1 MFKLKQRFITI
12 REEAIKKADKNNN
25 EFSAFTLAEM
35 MIVMLIISIVLAA
48 MAPVMTTRNK
58 VDNSSPWHWVT
69 SNPSDAYFGPGQAMR
84 AFIGQSEATQT
95 AAGADIDFAKL
106 IINTAGS
113 SLSHILF
120 KSNANILG
128 ELYMSKDGTH
138 GSSIVLG
145 NRRSP
150 AAAIGNENI
159 NIGWNNWPNG
169 DLTGA
174 SNITIGDE
182 SMQSLTSGGHNIG
195 LGTTLSAVTT
205 GEHNIGIG
213 DDSMVAI
220 TGSGNIGIGGSAN
233 AAATSVSKTIAIGS
247 NAVAN
252 GNGAIA
258 IGGALTNAENH
269 GETANA
275 AQARVFKSIA
285 IGSGATSGSE
295 SGAGNDSIAIGSNAN
310 ANTTDGSGT
319 RGLAIGVSSTA
330 NADNAVSIGSSA
342 NSSASNT
349 VSIGKGTTSSANN
362 AIAIGVSS
370 SASAGS
376 GIAIGNTSQASGTSG
391 IAIGEN
397 ATASGSADVV
407 IGKGAKTAGDDTH
420 GENVAIGYLTM
431 GNNSDTA
438 VDNVAIGTEALRNV
452 TTGSTNLAIGYR
464 AAINTTNGIGNI
476 SLGTTSMY
484 NTTTGSYNVAIG
496 VGALHSNTTG
506 STNTAIG
513 YGACYDVK
521 GSNKTCI
528 GSYSGPTSSS
538 DWASESDNTEHVFI
552 GSQSKFNGGSAVL
565 EVMNSRN
572 QLKFDGTKKRFTQT
586 GVIINGNLI
595 VKGVIITRGADNGG
609 PSGDYFTGYTDRV
622 SALGITG
629 EKNFRKAMLY
639 NTDEL
644 YRTLNADGAFSNGD
658 STHYSDRRLKYV
670 GKENTSGLEK
680 IRQLKVFNYTFKK
693 DTTKEPHV
701 GVIAQD
707 LQKVFP
713 DAVKKGTDGFLSIR
727 MEDMFYAVINAIK
740 ELDAK
745 YQAQE
750 KRINDTEKR
759 IKESEQ
765 RINDLE
771 KRIKLL
777 ETKVK

>member
-195 LGTTLSAVTT
+195 LGTTLSAVST

-342 NSSASNT
+342 SSSADSA
-349 VSIGKGTTSSANN
+349 VAIGKQASAGTDNN
-362 AIAIGVSS
+362 IAIGTQS
-370 SASAGS
+370 SATSGQLSIALGAWAATSETRATAIGTRASAQQQFSLAVGDVARAVALNS
-376 GIAIGNTSQASGTSG
+376 IAIGHSAYNEGRGAISIGNSAWGYADDSITIGDTARVEGENSIAIGSRAKATGNNS
-391 IAIGEN
+391 IAIGE
-397 ATASGSADVV
+397 SALSSNE
-407 IGKGAKTAGDDTH
+407 KGHD
-420 GENVAIGYLTM
+420 NIAIG
-431 GNNSDTA
+431 SF
-438 VDNVAIGTEALRNV
+438 
-452 TTGSTNLAIGYR
+452 
-464 AAINTTNGIGNI
+464 
-476 SLGTTSMY
+476 
-484 NTTTGSYNVAIG
+484 
-496 VGALHSNTTG
+496 
-506 STNTAIG
+506 
-513 YGACYDVK
+513 ACAHVK

-528 GSYSGPTSSS
+528 GINSGPGSTS
-538 DWASESDNTEHVFI
+538 DWASESDNTERVFI
-552 GSQSKFNGGSAVL
+552 GGESNFNGGAAVL
-565 EVMNSRN
+565 EVHNTTSDFYRN
-572 QLKFDGTKKRFTQT
+572 KDSS
-586 GVIINGNLI
+586 VVINGNLI
-595 VKGVIITRGADNGG
+595 VKGGIISTLWKKGEREDNINLYGRSGG
-609 PSGDYFTGYTDRV
+609 QLEPVWNDDISSFVNIYSENGHGRFKSFESGHD
-622 SALGITG
+622 I
-629 EKNFRKAMLY
+629 
-639 NTDEL
+639 
-644 YRTLNADGAFSNGD
+644 
-658 STHYSDRRLKYV
+658 SDRRLKYV

-713 DAVKKGTDGFLSIR
+713 DAVKKGTDGFLRIR

-750 KRINDTEKR
+750 KRIND
-759 IKESEQ
+759 
-765 RINDLE
+765 LE
-771 KRIKLL
+771 KRIEKL
-777 ETKVK
+777 EAKSK

>member
-1 MFKLKQRFITI
+1 MQRTHGSM
-12 REEAIKKADKNNN
+12 
-25 EFSAFTLAEM
+25 SAFTLAEM

-95 AAGADIDFAKL
+95 AAGTDIDFAKL

-128 ELYMSKDGTH
+128 ELYMSKDGDH

-145 NRRSP
+145 NRRNP
-150 AAAIGNENI
+150 AATIGNENI
-159 NIGWNNWPNG
+159 NIGWDNWSNA

-174 SNITIGDE
+174 SNITIGDA

-195 LGTTLSAVTT
+195 LGTTLRAVST

-220 TGSGNIGIGGSAN
+220 TGSGNIGIGGNAN

-258 IGGALTNAENH
+258 IGGALTSAENH
-269 GETANA
+269 GGTANA

-285 IGSGATSGSE
+285 IGSGATSGYE
-295 SGAGNDSIAIGSNAN
+295 SAGNDSIAIGPNAN

-319 RGLAIGVSSTA
+319 RGLAIGFSSTA
-330 NADNAVSIGSSA
+330 NADNAVSIGSSANSSADSAVSIGSSA

-349 VSIGKGTTSSANN
+349 VSIGKGTTSSASN

-376 GIAIGNTSQASGTSG
+376 GIAIGNTSKASGTSG
-391 IAIGEN
+391 IAIGDNSSAKIQDIAIGAE
-397 ATASGSADVV
+397 AVAHSGVSGTV
-407 IGKGAKTAGDDTH
+407 I
-420 GENVAIGYLTM
+420 AIGYQAM
-431 GNNSDTA
+431 KNSGESGSSI
-438 VDNVAIGTEALRNV
+438 AIGEEALYNNGNITGYV
-452 TTGSTNLAIGYR
+452 TAGWDNI
-464 AAINTTNGIGNI
+464 GIGHR
-476 SLGTTSMY
+476 
-484 NTTTGSYNVAIG
+484 
-496 VGALHSNTTG
+496 ALMNNTTG
-506 STNTAIG
+506 SSNIAVGTLALRDNEKGSNNIAIG
-513 YGACYDVK
+513 EYACSSVK

-528 GSYSGPTSSS
+528 GRYSGPGSTS
-538 DWASESDNTEHVFI
+538 DWASERDDTERIFI
-552 GSQSKFNGGSAVL
+552 GRESNFNGGAAVL
-565 EVMNSRN
+565 EVHNTTSNFYRN
-572 QLKFDGTKKRFTQT
+572 KDSS
-586 GVIINGNLI
+586 VVINGNLI
-595 VKGVIITRGADNGG
+595 VKGGIISTLWKKGEREDNINLYGRSGG
-609 PSGDYFTGYTDRV
+609 QLEPVWNDDISSFVNIYSENGHGRFKSFESGHD
-622 SALGITG
+622 I
-629 EKNFRKAMLY
+629 
-639 NTDEL
+639 
-644 YRTLNADGAFSNGD
+644 
-658 STHYSDRRLKYV
+658 SDRRLKYV

-713 DAVKKGTDGFLSIR
+713 DAVKKGTDGFLRIR

-750 KRINDTEKR
+750 KRIND
-759 IKESEQ
+759 
-765 RINDLE
+765 LE
-771 KRIKLL
+771 KRIEKL
-777 ETKVK
+777 EAKSK

>member
-1 MFKLKQRFITI
+1 MQRTHGSM
-12 REEAIKKADKNNN
+12 
-25 EFSAFTLAEM
+25 SAFTLAEM

-95 AAGADIDFAKL
+95 AAGADIDSAKL

-128 ELYMSKDGTH
+128 ELYMSKDGDH

-145 NRRSP
+145 NRRNP
-150 AAAIGNENI
+150 AATIGNENI
-159 NIGWNNWPNG
+159 NIGWDNWSNA

-174 SNITIGDE
+174 SNITIGDT

-195 LGTTLSAVTT
+195 LGTTLRAVST
-205 GEHNIGIG
+205 GDHNIGIG

-220 TGSGNIGIGGSAN
+220 TGSRNIGIGGNAN
-233 AAATSVSKTIAIGS
+233 ATATGVSNTIAIGS
-247 NAVAN
+247 RSVAN

-258 IGGALTNAENH
+258 IGGNLVD
-269 GETANA
+269 GEGAANA
-275 AQARVFKSIA
+275 GATRSIAIGNGAKANTATDSGTTSIA
-285 IGSGATSGSE
+285 IGSVA
-295 SGAGNDSIAIGSNAN
+295 
-310 ANTTDGSGT
+310 
-319 RGLAIGVSSTA
+319 TA
-330 NADNAVSIGSSA
+330 NADSAVAIGSSA

-391 IAIGEN
+391 IAIGDNSSAKIQDIAIGAE
-397 ATASGSADVV
+397 AVAHSGISGTV
-407 IGKGAKTAGDDTH
+407 I
-420 GENVAIGYLTM
+420 AIGYQAM
-431 GNNSDTA
+431 KNSGESGSSI
-438 VDNVAIGTEALRNV
+438 AIGEEALYNNGNITGYV
-452 TTGSTNLAIGYR
+452 TAGWNNI
-464 AAINTTNGIGNI
+464 GIGHR
-476 SLGTTSMY
+476 
-484 NTTTGSYNVAIG
+484 
-496 VGALHSNTTG
+496 ALMNNTTG
-506 STNTAIG
+506 SSNIAVGTLALRDNEKGSNNTAIG
-513 YGACYDVK
+513 EYACSSVK

-528 GSYSGPTSSS
+528 GSNSGPNSTS
-538 DWASESDNTEHVFI
+538 DWAKETDDTEHVFI
-552 GSQSKFNGGSAVL
+552 GSQSQFNGGSAVL
-565 EVMNSRN
+565 EVMNSRK
-572 QLKFDGTKKRFTQT
+572 QLKFDGTKQRFTQT

-595 VKGVIITRGADNGG
+595 VKGVIISRGAKSGG
-609 PSGDYFTGYTDRV
+609 HDADYFTGYTDRV

-629 EKNFRKAMLY
+629 DSHFKKAMLY
-639 NTDEL
+639 NGDEL

-713 DAVKKGTDGFLSIR
+713 DAVKKGTDGFLRIR

-745 YQAQE
+745 YQVQE
-750 KRINDTEKR
+750 K
-759 IKESEQ
+759 

-771 KRIKLL
+771 KRIEKL
-777 ETKVK
+777 EAKSK